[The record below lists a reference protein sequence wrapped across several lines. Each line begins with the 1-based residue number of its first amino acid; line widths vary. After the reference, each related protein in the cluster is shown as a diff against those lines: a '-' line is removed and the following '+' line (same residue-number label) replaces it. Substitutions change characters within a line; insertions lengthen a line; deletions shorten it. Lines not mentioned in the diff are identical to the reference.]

1 MSKKKEIRTIVK
13 INAPLSQANEWTKN
27 AKQLKISRS
36 EYLLDIIN
44 KNNQSQQWFSIEKTL
59 KKLKKVFDKS

>member
-1 MSKKKEIRTIVK
+1 MEKQKQTIVK
-13 INAPLSQANEWTKN
+13 INAPLAQANEWTKN

-59 KKLKKVFDKS
+59 KKLKKVFDKV

>member
-1 MSKKKEIRTIVK
+1 MKNKQIRTIVK
-13 INAPLSQANEWTKN
+13 INAPLAQANEWTKN

-36 EYLLDIIN
+36 EYLLGV
-44 KNNQSQQWFSIEKTL
+44 IEKNAESNLFEKIL

>member
-1 MSKKKEIRTIVK
+1 MKKKEIRTIVK
-13 INAPLSQANEWTKN
+13 INAPLAQANEWTRN

-36 EYLLDIIN
+36 EYLLDIIG
-44 KNNQSQQWFSIEKTL
+44 KNTESNLFEKIF

>member
-1 MSKKKEIRTIVK
+1 MSNNKQIKTIVK

-36 EYLLDIIN
+36 KYLLDIIG
-44 KNNQSQQWFSIEKTL
+44 KNTESNLFEKIL
-59 KKLKKVFDKS
+59 KKLKKVFDKV

>member
-13 INAPLSQANEWTKN
+13 INAPLSQANEWTRN
-27 AKQLKISRS
+27 AKELKISRS

-44 KNNQSQQWFSIEKTL
+44 QNNKPSLLNLIINKI
-59 KKLKKVFDKS
+59 KGN